1 MTRMDSVER
10 KKMPGRARGALKAV
24 CLRLALGALA
34 AVAGCR
40 SYTIV
45 QRNIFSDEDGFLTTI
60 EYGIASREHVNTFVS
75 PVTGAE
81 MPFKS
86 KLVVEVDL
94 PDGESFKAWQ
104 CMNFQSRGTM
114 YKTDNGRWQILVNG
128 FTCIVYRQSEDDE
141 SAYRP
146 VYRGVLCDTP
156 HIDVKK
162 DERWKPVAVQG
173 REYRKPSR

>member
-24 CLRLALGALA
+24 CLGLALGALA
-34 AVAGCR
+34 AVAGCQ

-45 QRNIFSDEDGFLTTI
+45 QRNIFSDEDGFLTT
-60 EYGIASREHVNTFVS
+60 
-75 PVTGAE
+75 
-81 MPFKS
+81 FKS